1 MAAAVLVKPHGF
13 TINFSLGVVTYTPA
27 PCLDSPQ
34 DFGPFLVNHNYMQA
48 YTCLSEACFLIDC
61 AKM

>member
-27 PCLDSPQ
+27 PCLDSPY
-34 DFGPFLVNHNYMQA
+34 DFGPFLVNNNYMQA
-48 YTCLSEACFLIDC
+48 YT
-61 AKM
+61 

>member
-27 PCLDSPQ
+27 PCLESLLGLWTL
-34 DFGPFLVNHNYMQA
+34 F
-48 YTCLSEACFLIDC
+48 SEQQLHASLHLIVRTLFPHGLH
-61 AKM
+61 